1 MKFHVK
7 GDVDNFSQKEID
19 TILEEVAEILACEKG
34 DILVNGVLPS
44 MSFILVLL
52 INEAFIERLD
62 VLNEQDCDKL
72 RRLNIDY
79 FIIDEDIFWVESSK
93 GKSNVGTF
101 ILLSIFF
108 TKTSANSGL
117 RLCLYM
123 KTL

>member
-19 TILEEVAEILACEKG
+19 AILEEVAEILACEKW

-52 INEAFIERLD
+52 INEAFIEILD

-101 ILLSIFF
+101 ILLSIFV
-108 TKTSANSGL
+108 
-117 RLCLYM
+117 Y
-123 KTL
+123 